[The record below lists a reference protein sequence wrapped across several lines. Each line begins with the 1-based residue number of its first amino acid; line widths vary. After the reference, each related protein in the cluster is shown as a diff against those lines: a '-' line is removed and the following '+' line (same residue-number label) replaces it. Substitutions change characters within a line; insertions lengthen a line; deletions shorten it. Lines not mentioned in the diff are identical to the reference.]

1 MFDFLVEYIKPYFDG
16 FALITAVFLVYG
28 VNAEF
33 RRIAVTVLAFFVVSD
48 AFYHY
53 FLFDLREAN
62 HWLIYWI
69 YNSVNI
75 LVLCNLKRLGA
86 HLVITSLIAANVL
99 LNIVVSFYF
108 ISKFIPEWV
117 YNTYFIPADAIALLV
132 LGYLWMIG
140 YGNRLLNN
148 KINNRNLINRLFNV
162 RHGVHFQGDL
172 G

>member
-28 VNAEF
+28 VNTEF
-33 RRIAVTVLAFFVVSD
+33 KRIAVTVLAFFVVSD

-53 FLFDLREAN
+53 FLFNLREAN

-69 YNSVNI
+69 YNTVNI
-75 LVLCNLKRLGA
+75 LVLWNLRRLGA
-86 HLVITSLIAANVL
+86 HVVISGLVSTNIL

-108 ISKFIPEWV
+108 ISNFIPEWV
-117 YNTYFIPADAIALLV
+117 YNGYFIPADVIALLI
-132 LGYLWMIG
+132 LAYLWMIG
-140 YGNRLLNN
+140 YGNRLLSS
-148 KINNRNLINRLFNV
+148 KINNRNFINRLFSF
-162 RHGVHFQGDL
+162 RHGLHFQGFK

>member
-33 RRIAVTVLAFFVVSD
+33 KRIAVTVLAFFVVSD
-48 AFYHY
+48 TFYHY

-69 YNSVNI
+69 YNTVNI
-75 LVLCNLKRLGA
+75 LVMLNLKRLGS
-86 HLVITSLIAANVL
+86 HMIITGLIALNVL

-108 ISKFIPEWV
+108 ISKSMPEWV
-117 YNTYFIPADAIALLV
+117 YNGYFIPADIIASLILC
-132 LGYLWMIG
+132 YLWMIG
-140 YGNRLLNN
+140 YGNRLLSNQ
-148 KINNRNLINRLFNV
+148 INNRNFIHRIFNV
-162 RHGVHFQGDL
+162 RHGVHFQRIMG
-172 G
+172 

>member
-28 VNAEF
+28 VNTEF
-33 RRIAVTVLAFFVVSD
+33 KRIAVTVLAFFVVSD

-53 FLFDLREAN
+53 FLFELRAAN

-69 YNSVNI
+69 YNTINI
-75 LVLCNLKRLGA
+75 LVLWNLKRLGA
-86 HLVITSLIAANVL
+86 HMVITGLIAANVL

-108 ISKFIPEWV
+108 ISKSMPEWV
-117 YNTYFIPADAIALLV
+117 YNGYFIPADVIALLI
-132 LGYLWMIG
+132 LAYLWMIG
-140 YGNRLLNN
+140 YGNRFLSN
-148 KINNRNLINRLFNV
+148 KINNRSFINRLFNV
-162 RHGVHFQGDL
+162 RHGVRFQRDL